1 MRNKRRNRL
10 TVEKLGAD
18 CLDVR
23 ALYRAGIFKDYWVDL
38 PMVSLRWPRI
48 ARMRAARYLLQ
59 LELRNQVVP
68 QQIRVSWP
76 RCHYGGAR
84 PWLHCPFCERRVGR
98 LFKGLGGY
106 FCRPCAGNPIYAS
119 QTKSTKGRR
128 HFEAC
133 KLRLRLGGSASLTA
147 PFPARPPGMHRQTY
161 ARLRHR
167 AEKLELRL
175 SARLRSKAP
184 DYPSLVYYFP

>member
-106 FCRPCAGNPIYAS
+106 FCRPCVGNPIYAS

-133 KLRLRLGGSASLTA
+133 KLLFWLRTTRPSWAPQGSRSSSLPPRLAKCCRSAPGVGGC
-147 PFPARPPGMHRQTY
+147 
-161 ARLRHR
+161 
-167 AEKLELRL
+167 
-175 SARLRSKAP
+175 
-184 DYPSLVYYFP
+184 